1 MNSSDNTHSN
11 KFRSPSMSGNPLTF
25 LLLCT
30 SSMLVGGPLRPP
42 QDVAQKRLPHIF
54 CVQYENMRP
63 LVDGRRTGGASK
75 VLGRV
80 CV

>member
-1 MNSSDNTHSN
+1 
-11 KFRSPSMSGNPLTF
+11 
-25 LLLCT
+25 
-30 SSMLVGGPLRPP
+30 MLVGGPLRPP